1 MSYVTSSEVYA
12 ACSLT
17 SSEVDSSA
25 VDAFIDGAEK
35 RADRV
40 TMTTYWSVQSSGTAT
55 AGTVTTL
62 TDSGQ
67 TWTVDAYAN
76 MYVWIHSGT
85 GSGQVRLVSSN
96 TSTEIT
102 VSSNWDTTPDTTSQY
117 RVIYCASDPNIS
129 DSIDG
134 TGTRVLYTT
143 RYPVRILES
152 LSIDSTSVTPAN
164 VFIYDKLGKLQ
175 LGDDAEVTYFTAS
188 KPQQVAISYWYGV
201 YPMPADVKR
210 YVIVCAAMSTLEA
223 QMGGTHNVPSTYSL
237 PEGSVTIGQAYVNIR
252 GTYDVLAKEKAEIE
266 KYLPKYMLW
275 E

>member
-102 VSSNWDTTPDTTSQY
+102 VSFEVSIEEDDV
-117 RVIYCASDPNIS
+117 RLGRAIACCGASDDP
-129 DSIDG
+129 
-134 TGTRVLYTT
+134 
-143 RYPVRILES
+143 
-152 LSIDSTSVTPAN
+152 
-164 VFIYDKLGKLQ
+164 
-175 LGDDAEVTYFTAS
+175 
-188 KPQQVAISYWYGV
+188 
-201 YPMPADVKR
+201 
-210 YVIVCAAMSTLEA
+210 
-223 QMGGTHNVPSTYSL
+223 
-237 PEGSVTIGQAYVNIR
+237 
-252 GTYDVLAKEKAEIE
+252 
-266 KYLPKYMLW
+266 
-275 E
+275 